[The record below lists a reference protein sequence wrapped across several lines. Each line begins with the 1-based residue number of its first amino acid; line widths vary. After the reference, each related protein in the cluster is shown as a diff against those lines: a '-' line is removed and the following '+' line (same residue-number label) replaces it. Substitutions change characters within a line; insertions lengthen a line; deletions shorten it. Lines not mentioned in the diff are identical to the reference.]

1 MTERICMFCTHL
13 SYEKASYGD
22 YSDPAALECC
32 MGHFPSGRE
41 DGKNVQSRAVYD
53 VEDFR
58 RLIIQAETC
67 PDYDQVKV

>member
-1 MTERICMFCTHL
+1 MFCTHL
-13 SYEKASYGD
+13 SYEEAGHGD
-22 YSDPAALECC
+22 YADPASLECDL
-32 MGHFPSGRE
+32 GHFPDWRA
-41 DGKNVQSRAVYD
+41 DGKKVQSNFVYD